1 MVSTRCCD
9 RIGEELRKQ
18 EIGMPEISQGVAEF
32 HEELDGAQ
40 LLRLKE
46 SLLELGFEVVS
57 SGQNDLLDQVSSLI
71 RNLIYQK
78 PEMDIGDYPAYIET
92 ELDVKDSDLMKV
104 FSQVHGVDLVQY
116 VAIQQVERIKEM
128 LLYEDVRLNEIVEI
142 FHFKNRLH
150 LAQIFE
156 RMTGLTPSYYKKIR
170 KKREKIK
177 LETQTIEY

>member
-1 MVSTRCCD
+1 MVGTRCCD
-9 RIGEELRKQ
+9 RIGEELRKL
-18 EIGMPEISQGVAEF
+18 EIGIPEISLGMVEF

-57 SGQNDLLDQVSSLI
+57 SEQNDLLDQVSFLI

-78 PEMDIGDYPAYIET
+78 PEMDIGHYPTYIEA
-92 ELDVKDSDLMKV
+92 ELDLKDSDLMRV

-116 VAIQQVERIKEM
+116 VAIQQVERIKEI

-142 FHFKNRLH
+142 FHFKNKVH
-150 LAQIFE
+150 LTQIFE
-156 RMTGLTPSYYKKIR
+156 RITGLTPAYYKKIR
-170 KKREKIK
+170 KKREKIRM
-177 LETQTIEY
+177 ETQTIEY